1 MNEHKHTCQVEPH
14 VLGSRGAES
23 PEAQGL
29 PATQG
34 NQGSTLLPLPWQPA
48 CRKLCVVLFRPGA
61 SHLLCP
67 TKLFKSPPQGL
78 LSRQIPELSSW
89 FQKIKY
95 GPGYC
100 LHAAGGV
107 AACRKYRL
115 PFSAFLPVSRVPT
128 EPSRAE
134 QRVGEVT
141 SRR

>member
-1 MNEHKHTCQVEPH
+1 MSTNTRAKWNLTCWAPEGQSPLRLKVSQQRRETKAQRC
-14 VLGSRGAES
+14 SRCHGN
-23 PEAQGL
+23 L
-29 PATQG
+29 PG
-34 NQGSTLLPLPWQPA
+34 
-48 CRKLCVVLFRPGA
+48 RKLCVVLFRPGA

-115 PFSAFLPVSRVPT
+115 PFSAFLPVSRAPT